1 MRVNEMAMGFV
12 LITTAPGKEADVY
25 RALKDVSEIKNLYPV
40 FGDYDIVAMVEAK
53 DAEILGSVIVSKI
66 RSVEGIKDTKTLTT
80 GVEF

>member
-1 MRVNEMAMGFV
+1 MARGFV

-25 RALKDVSEIKNLYPV
+25 KALKDVSEIKNLYPV
-40 FGDYDIVAMVEAK
+40 FGDYDLVAMVEGK
-53 DAEILGSVIVSKI
+53 DAETLGGIIVSKI

>member
-1 MRVNEMAMGFV
+1 MAMGFV

-25 RALKDVSEIKNLYPV
+25 KALKDVSEIKNLYPV
-40 FGDYDIVAMVEAK
+40 FGDYDLVAMVEGK
-53 DAEILGSVIVSKI
+53 DAETLGGIIVSKI

>member
-1 MRVNEMAMGFV
+1 MAMGFV

-25 RALKDVSEIKNLYPV
+25 RSLKNVSEIKNLYPV

-53 DAEILGSVIVSKI
+53 DSESLGSIIVSKI
-66 RSVEGIKDTKTLTT
+66 RSVSGIKDTKTLTT

>member
-1 MRVNEMAMGFV
+1 MGFV

-25 RALKDVSEIKNLYPV
+25 RALKNVSEIKNLYPV

-53 DAEILGSVIVSKI
+53 DAETLGSVIVSRI